1 MPNNKI
7 MKTKLILKPL
17 LILAVII
24 FISNCSKKEVS
35 QVNKNS
41 ADTIKS
47 VQSIPV
53 MDSVSKENLSA
64 NTKDYISSHYP
75 GYIINDVVK
84 DPLCKGGDAV
94 DVSIIKNGQPRLSL
108 IFKPDGTFVQKEE
121 DVAYK
126 TAPEKIKN
134 TIKTQYGSFTASD
147 QMEQLTMADNSTQYL
162 IDLSMGS
169 ILKEVIL
176 TLDGNVICEN

>member
-1 MPNNKI
+1 MPNNTI
-7 MKTKLILKPL
+7 MKIRLILKPL
-17 LILAVII
+17 LILAVIL
-24 FISNCSKKEVS
+24 FISNCSNKEVS

-41 ADTIKS
+41 SDTIKS
-47 VQSIPV
+47 IHSISV
-53 MDSVSKENLSA
+53 MDSVSKENLPA
-64 NTKDYISSHYP
+64 KTKDYISSHYP

-121 DVAYK
+121 DVSYK

-134 TIKTQYGSFTASD
+134 TIKTQYGSFKVSD
-147 QMEQLTMADNSTQYL
+147 QVELLTMANNSTQYL

-169 ILKEVIL
+169 ILKEVTL
-176 TLDGNVICEN
+176 TVDGNVICEN